1 MSRLRDLIWPTAQR
15 PVSYTHLDVYKRQAA
30 ATGLAQINRAHIIAG
45 LYRLGDRPLVVICQD
60 DLAAKRLQSEL
71 KAFLGQ
77 EPPVLPGRDLNLYDA
92 AVVSRVWEQRRLR
105 QLYDLG
111 KGETRLQILS
121 WEAMSLRT
129 IAKGALFSA
138 ARCV

>member
-1 MSRLRDLIWPTAQR
+1 MDLLLCRRCKSRRNSGSLLDTANAGGA
-15 PVSYTHLDVYKRQAA
+15 AA

-60 DLAAKRLQSEL
+60 DLVAKRLQSEL

-92 AVVSRVWEQRRLR
+92 AVVSRVW
-105 QLYDLG
+105 G
-111 KGETRLQILS
+111 
-121 WEAMSLRT
+121 
-129 IAKGALFSA
+129 GAGCGSCMTWGRGRPASRFSPG
-138 ARCV
+138 RP